1 MNRKTRWALGTA
13 LLAALLAADTL
24 ITQRLVLQKV
34 NRAQSAPAYSQVQS
48 DPMTA
53 FRLEREQLRSRQEA
67 QLNDIIHAP
76 DGDGEIVALARKQ
89 LLDMLEHA
97 RQESTLEGAL
107 LARVLQESTLEGIL
121 QSRGF
126 EDALVSV
133 SGAGANVMLRGEE
146 VTAAQ
151 SAVILDLVMRETGL
165 TGGNVKIIPVK

>member
-13 LLAALLAADTL
+13 ALAALLVGDAL
-24 ITQRLVLQKV
+24 ITQRLVLEKV
-34 NRAQSAPAYSQVQS
+34 NRAQSAPAYSQVHS

-53 FRLEREQLRSRQEA
+53 FRLEREQLRARQEA

-97 RQESTLEGAL
+97 RQESA
-107 LARVLQESTLEGIL
+107 LEGIL

>member
-67 QLNDIIHAP
+67 QLNDIIHSP
-76 DGDGEIVALARKQ
+76 DGDGEIVGLARKQ

-97 RQESTLEGAL
+97 R
-107 LARVLQESTLEGIL
+107 QESTLEGIL

>member
-13 LLAALLAADTL
+13 VLAALLAADAL
-24 ITQRLVLQKV
+24 ITQRLVLQNA
-34 NRAQSAPAYSQVQS
+34 NRARSAPVYSQVQS

-53 FRLEREQLRSRQEA
+53 FRLERQQLRSRQEA

-97 RQESTLEGAL
+97 R
-107 LARVLQESTLEGIL
+107 QESTLEGIL

>member
-13 LLAALLAADTL
+13 FLAAMLAADAL
-24 ITQRLVLQKV
+24 ITQRLVLENV
-34 NRAQSAPAYSQVQS
+34 NRARSAPVYSQVRS
-48 DPMTA
+48 DPMAA

-76 DGDGEIVALARKQ
+76 DGDGEIAALARKQ

-97 RQESTLEGAL
+97 RQESTLEG
-107 LARVLQESTLEGIL
+107 IL
-121 QSRGF
+121 RSRGF